1 MDKMSGTEFYN
12 YVLRTFKRTDKSQ
25 EVYDAITD
33 TIMDMA
39 ERFGFEDAKVEAYT
53 AAGITSLGDYKLD
66 LPSDFGRLI
75 GDVRFSDGDT
85 SWTMTKLSKQEFN
98 EKFPDPDG
106 NDPITGQPTHYAIFA
121 KQILLGPVP
130 DRTDYV
136 YQLDYSKFITD
147 AIESTT
153 VEVLFSD
160 NARECLKFGTLSRL
174 YETMEDFDKGARY
187 AQKYDIE
194 MSQFV
199 SRETINTRAVWHMP
213 TTNY

>member
-66 LPSDFGRLI
+66 LPPNFGRLI

-85 SWTMTKLSKQEFN
+85 SWTIWSKTGRWSGFCENGICGTKNKR
-98 EKFPDPDG
+98 K
-106 NDPITGQPTHYAIFA
+106 
-121 KQILLGPVP
+121 VC
-130 DRTDYV
+130 R
-136 YQLDYSKFITD
+136 
-147 AIESTT
+147 
-153 VEVLFSD
+153 
-160 NARECLKFGTLSRL
+160 
-174 YETMEDFDKGARY
+174 
-187 AQKYDIE
+187 
-194 MSQFV
+194 
-199 SRETINTRAVWHMP
+199 
-213 TTNY
+213 